1 MFMEGIISDS
11 HSIFKFLKGLDL
23 FLSKPQFKHLNHFL
37 NLMISETYTGKIS
50 AVKHCHRITFGRFLN
65 DSSWDDEM
73 ISNQIH
79 SYLLSCLYNRS
90 HQTGKPIYV

>member
-11 HSIFKFLKGLDL
+11 HSIFKFLKGLDLDL

-50 AVKHCHRITFGRFLN
+50 AVKHCHRTTFGRFLN
-65 DSSWDDEM
+65 DSS
-73 ISNQIH
+73 
-79 SYLLSCLYNRS
+79 
-90 HQTGKPIYV
+90 